1 MFIYQARDMQDTEKP
16 GEQSTAKSKNQD
28 SEGPE
33 NEHSDGTLHYAFRYC
48 TIFLLALFVAVQFE
62 PLIEFRYPVLLL
74 VAAVILLF
82 IAASL
87 QESRQKRAYQSK
99 KQSLIIT
106 MLIIMSTCLVL
117 ILMIIP
123 ENPVLFFLIPLT
135 LTILFLEGHRVR
147 CTLHNNRI

>member
-1 MFIYQARDMQDTEKP
+1 MYIKARDMQDTEKT
-16 GEQSTAKSKNQD
+16 GEQSTAKSDDQI
-28 SEGPE
+28 STVPE
-33 NEHSDGTLHYAFRYC
+33 EEPPKGTLYYAFIYC

-62 PLIEFRYPVLLL
+62 PLIGYRYPVLLL

-87 QESRQKRAYQSK
+87 QESRQKKAYQSK

-123 ENPVLFFLIPLT
+123 ENPVLFLLIPLT
-135 LTILFLEGHRVR
+135 LTILFLEGHRAR
-147 CTLHNNRI
+147 CELHNDST